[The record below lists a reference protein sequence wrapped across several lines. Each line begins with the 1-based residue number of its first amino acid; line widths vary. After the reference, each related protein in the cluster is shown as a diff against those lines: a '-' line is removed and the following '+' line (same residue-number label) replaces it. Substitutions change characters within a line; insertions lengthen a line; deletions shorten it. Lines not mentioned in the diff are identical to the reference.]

1 MITNP
6 KGDGVIL
13 IGGWNIQA
21 GTVSNAILEFKDG
34 NWIKLNETLKFGRQY
49 PLAFPVP
56 LDLTNCGKIRKVSLI
71 FPYFHTFLDFLG
83 KCYSKVEVKATE
95 ESKSAFDPN
104 IFGTYTQ
111 SLEKVNGKS
120 LFVSQAKNNKTSVPL
135 YGVWWSCGDRW
146 CINSM
151 FLKGQC
157 NCVAFNAKS
166 PKCLSWI
173 NDWDWVIYNGTVGTW
188 MNGGRN
194 FGVQK
199 SRGEITVPKFIV

>member
-21 GTVSNAILEFKDG
+21 GTVSNVIMEFKNG
-34 NWIKLNETLKFGRQY
+34 NWIMLDETLKLGRQY
-49 PLAFPVP
+49 PLAFSVP
-56 LDLTNCGKIRKVSLI
+56 LDLTHCGKIKTFSVIFQFYLFSL
-71 FPYFHTFLDFLG
+71 FLG
-83 KCYSKVEVKATE
+83 KCYSKVEVKATV

-104 IFGTYTQ
+104 IFGTYKQ
-111 SLEKVNGKS
+111 SMQQVNGKS
-120 LFVSQAKNNKTSVPL
+120 LFESQAKNNKTSAPL
-135 YGVWWSCGDRW
+135 FGIWWSCGDRW

-151 FLKGQC
+151 LLKGQC
-157 NCVAFNAKS
+157 NCVAFSTKS

-173 NDWDWVIYNGTVGTW
+173 NDWNWVIYNRTVGTW

-194 FGVQK
+194 FGLEK
-199 SRGEITVPKFIV
+199 FRGENYCTKI